1 MSPIPQLPHPII
13 DVTLKHSLDRQCGMP
28 KRDKKL
34 NQNPQMK
41 LNLAPIHTQTACQAQ
56 SEGMREK
63 AANKTPKR
71 LNTE

>member
-1 MSPIPQLPHPII
+1 
-13 DVTLKHSLDRQCGMP
+13 MP